1 MHWKLG
7 SCKENEHSDKALE
20 SCEKPLL
27 IGIILLRLWQS
38 HRKVLPRPL
47 VGVDLSARQL
57 PGCLIWAQERCS
69 STKTF
74 QVSVTL
80 VRSVGMLEEK
90 LLTYTLSLPKLTA
103 KSFCGLLI
111 DTFSSNALLRR
122 TSATEGCMPVAST
135 GTGLLLKPSFRV
147 DPATGGLRRR
157 QSALPTAKQQPL
169 HHMFISIFRRSHLHH
184 RCTFSESSF

>member
-1 MHWKLG
+1 M
-7 SCKENEHSDKALE
+7 
-20 SCEKPLL
+20 
-27 IGIILLRLWQS
+27 
-38 HRKVLPRPL
+38 
-47 VGVDLSARQL
+47 
-57 PGCLIWAQERCS
+57 
-69 STKTF
+69 
-74 QVSVTL
+74 TL
-80 VRSVGMLEEK
+80 VRSVGVLEEK
-90 LLTYTLSLPKLTA
+90 MLVYTLSLPKLTA
-103 KSFCGLLI
+103 KSFCGLLVSLGIVLEGHRFLKNRSHQI